1 MSSISAEEAL
11 ERLRQGNQR
20 YVSDQPKRAV
30 LGRQT
35 LREELA
41 RGQSPF
47 AVVLGCADSRAP
59 AEIVFDQDVGDLFVI
74 RVAGHV
80 VAPAEVGSIEFAAAV
95 LGARLVVVMG
105 HSNCGAV
112 KATLEQVRAP
122 DPGLSPNLLAL
133 VDRIRP
139 SILPILERVG
149 DASEAD
155 VMEAAVRANVFG
167 AVEAVNAQSPTIA
180 RLVREEGLRIVG
192 AKYDLES
199 GTVEFLTDGPSGA

>member
-1 MSSISAEEAL
+1 MSSISADEAL

-20 YVSDQPKRAV
+20 YVSDQPQREV
-30 LGRQT
+30 LGRQA

-105 HSNCGAV
+105 HSSCGAV
-112 KATLEQVRAP
+112 GATLQQVRAP
-122 DPGLSPNLLAL
+122 DPTLSPNLLAL
-133 VDRIRP
+133 VDHIRP
-139 SILPILERVG
+139 SVLPVLEHVG
-149 DASEAD
+149 EASEAA

-167 AVEAVNAQSPTIA
+167 AVQAVRAQSPTID

-192 AKYDLES
+192 AEYSLET
-199 GTVEFLTDGPSGA
+199 GAVEFLTDGAAGT